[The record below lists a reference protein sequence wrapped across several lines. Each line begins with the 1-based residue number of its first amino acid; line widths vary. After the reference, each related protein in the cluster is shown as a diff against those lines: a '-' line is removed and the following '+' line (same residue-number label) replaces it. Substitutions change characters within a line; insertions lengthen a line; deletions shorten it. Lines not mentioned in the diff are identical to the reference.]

1 MSKLAVFTIAI
12 SYIPGK
18 KYTTGVEAKEAF
30 PAQLETEDPDA
41 AEYNLF
47 VEHFYLYNKLQ
58 EHWNGFDAYARVC
71 MVLGA
76 NQFLHV
82 ISYMGLAYY
91 MVQYHFW
98 GAWVFVVLPM
108 AFALAHEKM
117 NLLLNPWEQV
127 TLAALQIIGPFLAGL
142 CASFTIGYNMGQ
154 IRANEAI
161 VAGEPVDTSYET
173 YLTAVNYISPVSYII
188 HMLCIGY
195 LMSMAVEP
203 DGSLPTKFSTVIQID
218 VLGLNKADDA
228 QENSNVSET
237 NLASKIDTAR
247 RKSAA
252 KLERAAT
259 DLIPQAPMVQ
269 HAQSIRKMK
278 SSRHNLES
286 FAASETSENS
296 EGGSKK
302 IERQKTT
309 LPLHYT
315 EQTHQRITY
324 GNDDGSRIPRGL
336 TKDANE
342 LASGRPM
349 GLLAGEEGG
358 NETFAEATCKG
369 MTLPWRSFKAGAGV
383 IVLLW
388 LWGIIY
394 AFIVASGTTTW
405 GWNNKLGLVVKEE
418 PGESEEEKELAHAGM
433 PRDSEKLRR
442 LQDLNLGVR
451 VQFDGEGTLFNPVS
465 LTLGPDDDM
474 LFGDNYGNQ
483 WTAPAE
489 GGRVAE
495 AVGKAVAPSEISV
508 EEDSV
513 YRYVAGKKVG
523 KLPVPSKVK
532 ISGSL
537 VGACKA
543 GSGSDIKAV
552 TKQGEVLSWDSA
564 GQWTGLSRIEGAADL
579 SLRDCMYDRAGQ
591 MLVLGASENGVSG
604 GEPQVWTV
612 G

>member
-1 MSKLAVFTIAI
+1 
-12 SYIPGK
+12 YIPGK
-18 KYTTGVEAKEAF
+18 KYTTGVEAKETF
-30 PAQLETEDPDA
+30 PAQLNTEDPDA

-98 GAWVFVVLPM
+98 GTWVFVVLPM

-117 NLLLNPWEQV
+117 NLLLDPWEQL

-154 IRANEAI
+154 IRANEATI
-161 VAGEPVDTSYET
+161 AGEPVDTSYET
-173 YLTAVNYISPVSYII
+173 YLTAINYISPVSFII

-218 VLGLNKADDA
+218 VLGLNKEDQQQQQQEQEGGRDVDERRKSVGSKLDA
-228 QENSNVSET
+228 V
-237 NLASKIDTAR
+237 R

-259 DLIPQAPMVQ
+259 DLIPQAPMVK
-269 HAQSIRKMK
+269 HAQSIRKQK
-278 SSRHNLES
+278 SSRHNLDS
-286 FAASETSENS
+286 FAS
-296 EGGSKK
+296 EGSQVSDESAK
-302 IERQKTT
+302 ISRQKTT

-324 GNDDGSRIPRGL
+324 GDDEGSRVPRGL
-336 TKDANE
+336 TQDINE

-349 GLLAGEEGG
+349 GLLAGEGDN
-358 NETFAEATCKG
+358 NETFAEANTKA

-383 IVLLW
+383 IILLW

-405 GWNNKLGLVVKEE
+405 GWNNKLGLEVKEE
-418 PGESEEEKELAHAGM
+418 PGESEEDKELAHAGM

-451 VQFDGEGTLFNPVS
+451 VQFDGEGALFNPVS
-465 LTLGPDDDM
+465 LTLGPNDSL
-474 LFGDNYGNQ
+474 LFSDSHGNS
-483 WTAPAE
+483 WTASPQ
-489 GGRVAE
+489 GGRVVEVSAASAGSTTE
-495 AVGKAVAPSEISV
+495 VAVDADG
-508 EEDSV
+508 V
-513 YRYVAGKKVG
+513 YRYSAGKRIG
-523 KLPVPSKVK
+523 RLPVPSKVTM
-532 ISGSL
+532 GSRL
-537 VGACKA
+537 VGACEA
-543 GSGSDIKAV
+543 VGRGIRAV
-552 TKQGEVLSWDSA
+552 TQQGEVLSWDAA
-564 GQWTGLSRIEGAADL
+564 GKWAGVSRIEGVADL
-579 SLRDCMYDRAGQ
+579 TLRDCMYDTAGQ
-591 MLVLGASENGVSG
+591 LLVLGASSGPSG
-604 GEPQVWTV
+604 GDPEVWTV
-612 G
+612 A